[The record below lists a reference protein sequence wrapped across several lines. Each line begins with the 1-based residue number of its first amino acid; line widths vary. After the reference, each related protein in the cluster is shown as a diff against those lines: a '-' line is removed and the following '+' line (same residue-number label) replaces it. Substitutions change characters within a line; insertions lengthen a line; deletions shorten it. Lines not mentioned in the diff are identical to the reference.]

1 MKDDS
6 NFIARGR
13 VLRVG
18 GASTLLGDIVTMSY
32 RHQTCGPK
40 YQGSIQKPSDNSDY
54 SDNSEDCDDSDKF
67 EDFKDSGD
75 SNDSDD

>member
-1 MKDDS
+1 MKDGKY
-6 NFIARGR
+6 FARGL

-40 YQGSIQKPSDNSDY
+40 YQGSIQKPSDNSDV
-54 SDNSEDCDDSDKF
+54 SDNSDDF

>member
-1 MKDDS
+1 MKEDGKY
-6 NFIARGR
+6 FARGL

-40 YQGSIQKPSDNSDY
+40 YQGSIQKPSDNSDD
-54 SDNSEDCDDSDKF
+54 SDNCDDSDDF
-67 EDFKDSGD
+67 EDFKDSGN